1 MATPIKPTR
10 ADFAKFLPDQ
20 RSIRA
25 FEQLFDVIPNDLITL
40 LALIEEV
47 GIETVSAMAR
57 AESNSAALLRIAEAS
72 ELLTS
77 VPAASDVRRPVLD
90 TIDMDRF
97 APVGYKRA
105 RMWWNDQDDT
115 LNIGH
120 DNDVVQQVGQET
132 YMHVENDTGLLIPN
146 GSVVR
151 FAGVNGYIKCA
162 PYIADGSIPS
172 EYFIGV
178 LTQDL
183 ADGEI
188 GMATLYGRVR
198 DFDTTGVP
206 AGETWVEG
214 DILYAS
220 PTVAGYFTN
229 VRPTAPNQVVIVAA
243 VMVVSATV
251 GEVMVRTTVPTGLA
265 YANYYS
271 TIDQTPAAA
280 NTAYA
285 VTFNGTG
292 SEHGV
297 SLVSSTRITVAQAG
311 LYNINI
317 KLQVTSSNA
326 SSSTIYAWIAINGTD
341 VPNSRVDFTIKS
353 NGDTKL
359 VPHMRQISLVIGD
372 YVEVRWA
379 ADTTSLRLDAIAAT
393 AFAPAASSA
402 AVFLTQI
409 QL

>member
-1 MATPIKPTR
+1 MANPRPLTR
-10 ADFAKFLPDQ
+10 EELAKFLPDQ

-25 FEQLFDVIPNDLITL
+25 FEQLFEIIPGDLVTL
-40 LALIEEV
+40 VKLIEEV
-47 GIETVSAMAR
+47 GIDAVSAMAR
-57 AESNSAALLRIAEAS
+57 AESNSAALSRIAEAL

-77 VPAASDVRRPVLD
+77 
-90 TIDMDRF
+90 
-97 APVGYKRA
+97 APVAPEIKHPVVDAIDVDRYAPIGYARG
-105 RMWWNDQDDT
+105 RMWWNDFDDT

-120 DNDVVQQVGQET
+120 KNEVVQQVGQET
-132 YMHVENDTGLLIPN
+132 YMHVENVTGSLIPN
-146 GSVVR
+146 GTVVG
-151 FAGVNGYIKCA
+151 FTGVNGYIKCA
-162 PYIADGSIPS
+162 PYIADGSLPS

-183 ADGEI
+183 PDGEI
-188 GMATLYGRVR
+188 GMVTLYGRVR
-198 DFDTTGVP
+198 DFDTTGAA
-206 AGETWVEG
+206 AGEVWAKG

-271 TIDQTPAAA
+271 TINQTPAAA
-280 NTAYA
+280 NTAYE

-292 SEHGV
+292 AEHDV

-317 KLQVTSSNA
+317 KLQATSSNA
-326 SSSTIYAWIAINGTD
+326 SSSTIYAWIALNGVD

-359 VPHMRQISLVIGD
+359 VPHMRQLSLVIGD

-379 ADTTSLRLDAIAAT
+379 ADTTSLTLDAIAAT

-402 AVFLTQI
+402 SVFLTQI

>member
-1 MATPIKPTR
+1 MANPRPLTR
-10 ADFAKFLPDQ
+10 EELAKFLPDQ

-25 FEQLFDVIPNDLITL
+25 FEQLFAIIPGDLVILIQ
-40 LALIEEV
+40 LIEEV
-47 GIETVSAMAR
+47 GIEAVSAMAR
-57 AESNSAALLRIAEAS
+57 AESNSASLLRIAEAL

-77 VPAASDVRRPVLD
+77 VPVASDVRRPVLD

-120 DNDVVQQVGQET
+120 QYGVVQQVGQET
-132 YMHVENDTGLLIPN
+132 YMQVENVTGSPIPN
-146 GSVVR
+146 GSVVG
-151 FAGVNGYIKCA
+151 FAGVNGYIKCS
-162 PYIADGSIPS
+162 PYIADGSLPS

-183 ADGEI
+183 ADGEV

-206 AGETWVEG
+206 AGETWVAG

-229 VRPTAPNQVVIVAA
+229 VRPTAPNSVVIVAA

-265 YANYYS
+265 YATYYS
-271 TIDQTPAAA
+271 TIDQTPAVA
-280 NTAYA
+280 NTAYE

-292 SEHGV
+292 AEHDV
-297 SLVSSTRITVAQAG
+297 SLVSGTRLTVD
-311 LYNINI
+311 
-317 KLQVTSSNA
+317 SSR
-326 SSSTIYAWIAINGTD
+326 SVHG
-341 VPNSRVDFTIKS
+341 KC
-353 NGDTKL
+353 
-359 VPHMRQISLVIGD
+359 
-372 YVEVRWA
+372 
-379 ADTTSLRLDAIAAT
+379 
-393 AFAPAASSA
+393 
-402 AVFLTQI
+402 
-409 QL
+409 